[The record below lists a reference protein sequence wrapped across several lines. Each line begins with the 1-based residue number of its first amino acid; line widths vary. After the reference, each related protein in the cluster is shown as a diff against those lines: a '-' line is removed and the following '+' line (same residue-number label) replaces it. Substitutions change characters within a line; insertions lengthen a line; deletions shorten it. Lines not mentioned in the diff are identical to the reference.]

1 MKKRCPRIKRLHA
14 FVSGDAEEP
23 EQNRIEQH
31 LHTCFLCRELVETI
45 ESEKDPIVK
54 MIRTVTGYYSRRKF
68 FNNTKYDRAIQASLA
83 ICRDESDDRV
93 KDT

>member
-14 FVSGDAEEP
+14 FVSGDADEP

-45 ESEKDPIVK
+45 ESEKDPFHPNTNQAQDAPSFIK
-54 MIRTVTGYYSRRKF
+54 TTLQLTGY
-68 FNNTKYDRAIQASLA
+68 RAAQRI
-83 ICRDESDDRV
+83 I
-93 KDT
+93 